1 MSAILRRYPMVI
13 AAHFKNRPA
22 GKDTPRKPDDD
33 LIQEALTEQQKENKR
48 QMEEMLAQ
56 PGRFADDELGFRFA
70 LTHGEVEWLLQMF
83 NDVRVGCW
91 IQLGEPDSNSAYV
104 PPDQKLNEQ
113 IVQLAWTMET
123 AGLFLHEL
131 LEAISS
137 ADT

>member
-1 MSAILRRYPMVI
+1 MAAILRRYPMIV

-22 GKDTPRKPDDD
+22 GKESRKNPDED
-33 LIQEALTEQQKENKR
+33 LIQEALSDQQMENKR
-48 QMEEMLAQ
+48 QLEELLTQ
-56 PGRFADDELGFRFA
+56 PARFADDELGFRFA

-91 IQLGEPDSNSAYV
+91 IQLGEPDVNSSYV

-113 IVQLAWTMET
+113 IVQLAWTMEM

-131 LEAISS
+131 LQAVSS
-137 ADT
+137 ADA